1 MNDKTESN
9 SIFQLNQSTQ
19 NMAPSTDDMTNSME
33 TLQPQQQKQQHMI
46 TVVPIDKDAPS
57 SDNWYHGRLERL
69 TSEERLKQANVPSA
83 FLLRESERNVG
94 SFVLSYLSLK
104 SDVYHFKITAVYGDY
119 YIGGRQFDRLET
131 LISYYMFYSELVK
144 GEKLLNPI
152 APPIVCK
159 LERTYLSIKPYT
171 SVSAHFKSNNSWSCS
186 EDILYVNRPGER
198 FRVFHEVDDGEWLWA
213 QSYETGDCGLLA
225 AECVVYI
232 DDDRLHEIE
241 PWYYQNITKEDVR
254 VILTTG

>member
-1 MNDKTESN
+1 
-9 SIFQLNQSTQ
+9 
-19 NMAPSTDDMTNSME
+19 ME
-33 TLQPQQQKQQHMI
+33 TLQPQQQQQQQQSQMI

-69 TSEERLKQANVPSA
+69 ASEERLKQANIPSA
-83 FLLRESERNVG
+83 FLLRESERNTG

-104 SDVYHFKITAVYGDY
+104 SEVYHFKITAVYGDY

-159 LERTYLSIKPYT
+159 LERTYLSIKPYAT
-171 SVSAHFKSNNSWSCS
+171 VSGHFKSTTYNNWSCS
-186 EDILYVNRPGER
+186 EDVLYVTRPGER

-225 AECVVYI
+225 AECVVCI

-254 VILTTG
+254 VILTTS